1 MFGAGGY
8 VSGPMLLAARAS
20 RVPGA
25 LLEVDAHMGLANRLA
40 APLVERVY
48 LSFPIE
54 GRAGGKYL
62 VTGRPIPRSRPTP
75 ARRGPATCSR
85 SAAAWARPA

>member
-1 MFGAGGY
+1 M
-8 VSGPMLLAARAS
+8 
-20 RVPGA
+20 PGA

-54 GRAGGKYL
+54 GRTGGKYL
-62 VTGRPIPRSRPTP
+62 VTGRPIPESRTSGG
-75 ARRGPATCSR
+75 RR
-85 SAAAWARPA
+85 